1 MKLLLQEG
9 ELEELTMRE
18 TNMGNMT
25 AMYLSDV
32 EALGRCGPTIYKTE
46 FVRQIGT
53 RFNEAMLYCKDIVF
67 GFEYLRCVRSL
78 YYINE
83 PLYHYLHVNSVA
95 CNSRSALC
103 ALCV

>member
-67 GFEYLRCVRSL
+67 GFEYLR